1 MTAAHRTRA
10 QQLARQ
16 RRRAVARARR
26 RAATGRA
33 TTRSPAS
40 GRTPTAPRPAGAA
53 AEAAAPARPSG
64 PTAPGPDPAPPRP
77 GGHPDAGD
85 TPEAADALDVADGAD
100 VDDAPAP
107 SGARETPEGDGPAD
121 AAPRTRPPRPAPGWA
136 LGEAEAAA
144 FAARDGADVRSGTAT
159 VPDARVAFDALYE
172 RGVRS
177 LTRQT
182 YLLTGRRRLAEW
194 AVRRAFHAAWERWPE
209 VAVDRDPVGWVRAA
223 AYDLAL
229 SPWHRLRPRL
239 ASPEAYPGVPEDGA
253 LLEALLS
260 LPPVHRR
267 VLLLHDGVGLG
278 PAETAAETE
287 ASTPAT
293 AARLL
298 GARET
303 LAAHVPEIAGTEAAD
318 RGPLIARL
326 LHRLAAAQ
334 PLRVPPAHDVRR
346 GSDRLTF
353 GRTAA
358 ACGVTALVVA
368 ATSFTVVTTERGDL
382 LPTGIPAAVR
392 HLAE

>member
-1 MTAAHRTRA
+1 MTAAHRKRA

-26 RAATGRA
+26 RAASGQATNRA
-33 TTRSPAS
+33 PAS
-40 GRTPTAPRPAGAA
+40 GRNPTAPRPEGAT
-53 AEAAAPARPSG
+53 APA
-64 PTAPGPDPAPPRP
+64 PAPRQP
-77 GGHPDAGD
+77 GGRP
-85 TPEAADALDVADGAD
+85 DVADRADSADVSDCADGAH
-100 VDDAPAP
+100 VDDAPAA
-107 SGARETPEGDGPAD
+107 SGAEEAPEEDGPAD
-121 AAPRTRPPRPAPGWA
+121 EAPRARPPRPAPGWA
-136 LGEAEAAA
+136 LGETEAAA
-144 FAARDGADVRSGTAT
+144 FAARDGADERRGTAG
-159 VPDARVAFDALYE
+159 VPDARVAFDALYA

-239 ASPEAYPGVPEDGA
+239 SSPEAYPGVPEDGA

-267 VLLLHDGVGLG
+267 ALLLHDGVGLG
-278 PAETAAETE
+278 LAETAAETE

>member
-1 MTAAHRTRA
+1 MTAPHRKRA

-26 RAATGRA
+26 RAAAGQA
-33 TTRSPAS
+33 TTRPPAS
-40 GRTPTAPRPAGAA
+40 GRNPTAPRPERAA
-53 AEAAAPARPSG
+53 ADAAAPVRPSG
-64 PTAPGPDPAPPRP
+64 ATATDPVPAPPEP
-77 GGHPDAGD
+77 GGPPDVAGGAEEAPDRDDPVADEHADERAEGPAEDDAG
-85 TPEAADALDVADGAD
+85 TAPDGA
-100 VDDAPAP
+100 AP
-107 SGARETPEGDGPAD
+107 GA
-121 AAPRTRPPRPAPGWA
+121 RPPRPAPGWA
-136 LGEAEAAA
+136 LGGAEADA
-144 FAARDGADVRSGTAT
+144 FAARHGAGDRRGTAT
-159 VPDARVAFDALYE
+159 TQDARLAFDTLYE

-194 AVRRAFHAAWERWPE
+194 AVRRAFHTAWERWPE

-223 AYDLAL
+223 AHDLAL

-239 ASPEAYPGVPEDGA
+239 SSPEAYPGVPEDGA

-278 PAETAAETE
+278 LAETAAETE

-293 AARLL
+293 ANRLL

-303 LAAHVPEIAGTEAAD
+303 LATHVPEIAGTEASA

-334 PLRVPPAHDVRR
+334 PLRVPPARDVRR

-368 ATSFTVVTTERGDL
+368 ATSFTVATTERGDL